1 MQTINKKGLTVKDLV
16 TVGIF
21 SALFL
26 VFALVG
32 GIFFA
37 PNPVLTFYMP
47 VGSALLCGP
56 VYLLML
62 SKVQKRW
69 AASILGALLCIVWF
83 VTGMHW
89 AMALGY
95 LVMGIIADLIA
106 GTGGYKSK
114 KINSLSYILLSL
126 GGTASYLVFFADPDG
141 WAKTML
147 GNGNGAVLYRYDA
160 LHRNNMD
167 PGHHA
172 GGACHCRRGQCLC
185 RLQNAQEAVR
195 KSRYHQMKPLHLD
208 PRTKLL
214 LILLCV
220 LSAMAAPSLYFQFT
234 LVALIGLLSAL
245 SGRWQCALRGIIAYA
260 LICA

>member
-1 MQTINKKGLTVKDLV
+1 MNKQTAIKKGLGVKDLV

-56 VYLLML
+56 IYLLML
-62 SKVQKRW
+62 AKVKKRW
-69 AASILGALLCIVWF
+69 AVSILGAILCIVWF

-95 LVMGIIADLIA
+95 LVMGVAADFVA
-106 GTGGYKSK
+106 GAGEYKSK
-114 KINSLSYILLSL
+114 MMNSVSYIVISL
-126 GGTASYLVFFADPDG
+126 GGTASYLVFFANPDG

-147 GNGNGAVLYRYDA
+147 GNGTEQSYIDTMRETGSVWIMLVMLVGTVLAAAVSAFVGCKML
-160 LHRNNMD
+160 
-167 PGHHA
+167 
-172 GGACHCRRGQCLC
+172 
-185 RLQNAQEAVR
+185 R
-195 KSRYHQMKPLHLD
+195 KQFEKSGI
-208 PRTKLL
+208 TK
-214 LILLCV
+214 
-220 LSAMAAPSLYFQFT
+220 
-234 LVALIGLLSAL
+234 
-245 SGRWQCALRGIIAYA
+245 
-260 LICA
+260 

>member
-1 MQTINKKGLTVKDLV
+1 MNNQGTIKKGLTVKDLV

-62 SKVQKRW
+62 AKVQKRF
-69 AASILGALLCIVWF
+69 SVTILGAILCIIWF

-95 LVMGIIADLIA
+95 LVMGIIADLVA
-106 GTGGYKSK
+106 GVGKYKSK
-114 KINSLSYILLSL
+114 KINSLSYMLLSL
-126 GGTASYLVFFADPDG
+126 GGTGSYLVFFANPDG

-147 GNGNGAVLYRYDA
+147 GNGTEQSYIDTMRQTGSVWIMLIM
-160 LHRNNMD
+160 L
-167 PGHHA
+167 A
-172 GGACHCRRGQCLC
+172 G
-185 RLQNAQEAVR
+185 
-195 KSRYHQMKPLHLD
+195 
-208 PRTKLL
+208 T
-214 LILLCV
+214 IL
-220 LSAMAAPSLYFQFT
+220 AA
-234 LVALIGLLSAL
+234 AL
-245 SGRWQCALRGIIAYA
+245 SSFVGCMMLKKQFEKAGITK
-260 LICA
+260 

>member
-1 MQTINKKGLTVKDLV
+1 MNKQTAIKKGLGVKDLV

-37 PNPVLTFYMP
+37 PNPVLMFYMP

-62 SKVQKRW
+62 AKVKKRW
-69 AASILGALLCIVWF
+69 AVSILGAILCIVWF

-95 LVMGIIADLIA
+95 LVMGVAADFVA
-106 GTGGYKSK
+106 GAGEYKSK
-114 KINSLSYILLSL
+114 MMNSVSYIVISL
-126 GGTASYLVFFADPDG
+126 GGTASYLVFFANPDG

-147 GNGNGAVLYRYDA
+147 GNGTEQSYIDTMRETGSVWIMLVGTVLAAAVSAFVGCKML
-160 LHRNNMD
+160 
-167 PGHHA
+167 
-172 GGACHCRRGQCLC
+172 
-185 RLQNAQEAVR
+185 R
-195 KSRYHQMKPLHLD
+195 KQFEKSGI
-208 PRTKLL
+208 TK
-214 LILLCV
+214 
-220 LSAMAAPSLYFQFT
+220 
-234 LVALIGLLSAL
+234 
-245 SGRWQCALRGIIAYA
+245 
-260 LICA
+260 

>member
-1 MQTINKKGLTVKDLV
+1 MNKQTAIKKGLSVKDLV

-62 SKVQKRW
+62 AKVKKRW
-69 AASILGALLCIVWF
+69 AVSILGAILCIVWF

-95 LVMGIIADLIA
+95 LVMGVTADFVA
-106 GTGGYKSK
+106 GAGEYKSK
-114 KINSLSYILLSL
+114 MMNSVSYIVISL
-126 GGTASYLVFFADPDG
+126 GGTASYLVFFANPDG

-147 GNGNGAVLYRYDA
+147 GNGTEQSYIDTMRETGSVWIMLVGTVLAAAVSAFVGCKML
-160 LHRNNMD
+160 
-167 PGHHA
+167 
-172 GGACHCRRGQCLC
+172 
-185 RLQNAQEAVR
+185 R
-195 KSRYHQMKPLHLD
+195 KQFEKSGI
-208 PRTKLL
+208 TK
-214 LILLCV
+214 
-220 LSAMAAPSLYFQFT
+220 
-234 LVALIGLLSAL
+234 
-245 SGRWQCALRGIIAYA
+245 
-260 LICA
+260 

>member
-1 MQTINKKGLTVKDLV
+1 MNQSSVKKGMAVKDLV

-26 VFALVG
+26 VFAFVG

-62 SKVQKRW
+62 AKVQKRF
-69 AASILGALLCIVWF
+69 AVTGLGAILCIIWF

-95 LVMGIIADLIA
+95 LIMGIVADLVA
-106 GTGGYKSK
+106 GAGQYKSK
-114 KINSLSYILLSL
+114 KINSLSYILISL
-126 GGTASYLVFFADPDG
+126 GGTASYLMFFANPDG

-147 GNGNGAVLYRYDA
+147 GNGTEQSYIDTMRNTGTVWIMIIMLAGTVLAAAFSAFVGCKMLR
-160 LHRNNMD
+160 RQFEK
-167 PGHHA
+167 A
-172 GGACHCRRGQCLC
+172 GNRC
-185 RLQNAQEAVR
+185 
-195 KSRYHQMKPLHLD
+195 
-208 PRTKLL
+208 
-214 LILLCV
+214 
-220 LSAMAAPSLYFQFT
+220 T
-234 LVALIGLLSAL
+234 LTP
-245 SGRWQCALRGIIAYA
+245 
-260 LICA
+260 

>member
-1 MQTINKKGLTVKDLV
+1 MQTINSKSLTVKDLV

-47 VGSALLCGP
+47 VSSALLCGP

-62 SKVQKRW
+62 ARVQKRW
-69 AASILGALLCIVWF
+69 AAAILGALLCVVWF

-95 LVMGIIADLIA
+95 LVMGIAADLAA
-106 GTGGYKSK
+106 GIGSYRSRKL
-114 KINSLSYILLSL
+114 NSLSYILLSL

-141 WAKTML
+141 WARTML
-147 GNGNGAVLYRYDA
+147 GNGTEQSYIDAMRSTGTVWIMVVMLAGTILAAAVSAFIGCKMLKKQFEK
-160 LHRNNMD
+160 
-167 PGHHA
+167 A
-172 GGACHCRRGQCLC
+172 GITQ
-185 RLQNAQEAVR
+185 
-195 KSRYHQMKPLHLD
+195 
-208 PRTKLL
+208 
-214 LILLCV
+214 
-220 LSAMAAPSLYFQFT
+220 
-234 LVALIGLLSAL
+234 
-245 SGRWQCALRGIIAYA
+245 
-260 LICA
+260 

>member
-1 MQTINKKGLTVKDLV
+1 MQTINSKSLTVKDLV

-62 SKVQKRW
+62 ARVQKRW
-69 AASILGALLCIVWF
+69 AAAILCALLCVVWF

-95 LVMGIIADLIA
+95 LVMGIAADLVA
-106 GTGGYKSK
+106 GIGSYRSK
-114 KINSLSYILLSL
+114 KLNSLSYILLSL

-141 WAKTML
+141 WARTML
-147 GNGNGAVLYRYDA
+147 GNGTEQSYIDAMRSTGTVWIMVVMLAGTILAAAVSAFIGCKMLKKQFEK
-160 LHRNNMD
+160 
-167 PGHHA
+167 A
-172 GGACHCRRGQCLC
+172 GITQ
-185 RLQNAQEAVR
+185 
-195 KSRYHQMKPLHLD
+195 
-208 PRTKLL
+208 
-214 LILLCV
+214 
-220 LSAMAAPSLYFQFT
+220 
-234 LVALIGLLSAL
+234 
-245 SGRWQCALRGIIAYA
+245 
-260 LICA
+260 

>member
-1 MQTINKKGLTVKDLV
+1 MNKQTAIKKGLSVKDLV

-32 GIFFA
+32 GISFA

-62 SKVQKRW
+62 AKVKKRW
-69 AASILGALLCIVWF
+69 AVSILGAILCIVWF

-95 LVMGIIADLIA
+95 LVMGVAADFVA
-106 GTGGYKSK
+106 GAGEYKSK
-114 KINSLSYILLSL
+114 MMNSVSYIVISL
-126 GGTASYLVFFADPDG
+126 EGTASYLVFFANPDG

-147 GNGNGAVLYRYDA
+147 GNGTEQSYIDTMRETGSVWIMLVMLVGTVLAAAVSAFVGCKML
-160 LHRNNMD
+160 
-167 PGHHA
+167 
-172 GGACHCRRGQCLC
+172 
-185 RLQNAQEAVR
+185 R
-195 KSRYHQMKPLHLD
+195 KQFEKSGI
-208 PRTKLL
+208 TK
-214 LILLCV
+214 
-220 LSAMAAPSLYFQFT
+220 
-234 LVALIGLLSAL
+234 
-245 SGRWQCALRGIIAYA
+245 
-260 LICA
+260 

>member
-1 MQTINKKGLTVKDLV
+1 MQTIQKKGLTVKDLV
-16 TVGIF
+16 TIGIF

-62 SKVQKRW
+62 AKVQKRW
-69 AASILGALLCIVWF
+69 AATILGAIMCIIWF

-95 LVMGIIADLIA
+95 LIMGIVADLVA
-106 GTGGYKSK
+106 GAGRYRSK

-126 GGTASYLVFFADPDG
+126 GGTASYG
-141 WAKTML
+141 
-147 GNGNGAVLYRYDA
+147 VLYADDGRIREELRPNRCGHQHPERYSGGI
-160 LHRNNMD
+160 HRRHR
-167 PGHHA
+167 GHQ
-172 GGACHCRRGQCLC
+172 G
-185 RLQNAQEAVR
+185 VR
-195 KSRYHQMKPLHLD
+195 KSKKQL
-208 PRTKLL
+208 
-214 LILLCV
+214 
-220 LSAMAAPSLYFQFT
+220 
-234 LVALIGLLSAL
+234 
-245 SGRWQCALRGIIAYA
+245 
-260 LICA
+260 